1 LTSAFFEYKQKE
13 GSGNNKD
20 SWSVTVCLLAADDE
34 EKEEGL
40 ADLCFILFGGV
51 VVVVVL
57 AVDIDVSE
65 LNDGIAEQEA
75 AF

>member
-1 LTSAFFEYKQKE
+1 MTSAFFEYRQNE

-34 EKEEGL
+34 EKEEEGL

-51 VVVVVL
+51 VVV
-57 AVDIDVSE
+57 AVDIDVNE